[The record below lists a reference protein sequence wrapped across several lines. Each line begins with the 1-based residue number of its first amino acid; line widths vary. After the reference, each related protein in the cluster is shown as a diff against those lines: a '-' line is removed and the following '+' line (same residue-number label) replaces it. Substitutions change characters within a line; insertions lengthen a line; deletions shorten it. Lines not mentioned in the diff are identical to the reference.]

1 MISFGHA
8 STEAT
13 RHCKITLDK
22 VPFGIVEQGGIYMSR
37 KDNRGRVLH
46 TGETQTPDGLYIYSY
61 TDRRKRRKHVSSW
74 KLIASDT
81 IPKGKKNKPSL
92 REMEIQIQYDL
103 RDKINPRRMT
113 IIDLVEEYIM
123 VKDKSVRYS
132 TKMGHQTV
140 LNKLKRGSEQSKWDK
155 VSYGDFGY
163 TLIDDV
169 TIPMVMDFFQDLQSK
184 GLSCSSIRHI
194 RAVLFPAFERAVQ
207 SNWIRTNP
215 VNFRLDEIIV
225 NDVIRREAISQ
236 DQQRKFLSFIKND
249 KHFRKYYDGI
259 NILFKTGLRISE
271 FCGLTIS
278 DIDFKHKT
286 LIVCRQLQ
294 RQSNMTY
301 VIEKP
306 KTVNGKRVI
315 PLVDDVVDSF
325 RRMIN
330 GRRKPAKEPVVD
342 NLSGFLFLDKNDM
355 PMVAYH
361 WEKYFQNI
369 LAKYNKTFKEEL
381 PKITPHICRHTYCS
395 NMAKAGMNPV
405 YLSYLMGHSD
415 KEITFN
421 VYTTVNSSNS
431 QEEICRAVK
440 SITNNPYYQS
450 VLN

>member
-1 MISFGHA
+1 
-8 STEAT
+8 
-13 RHCKITLDK
+13 
-22 VPFGIVEQGGIYMSR
+22 
-37 KDNRGRVLH
+37 
-46 TGETQTPDGLYIYSY
+46 
-61 TDRRKRRKHVSSW
+61 
-74 KLIASDT
+74 
-81 IPKGKKNKPSL
+81 
-92 REMEIQIQYDL
+92 MEIQIQYDL
-103 RDKINPRRMT
+103 RDKINPGRMT
-113 IIDLVEEYIM
+113 IIDLVEWYIM

-140 LNKLKRGSEQSKWDK
+140 LNELKRGSEQSKWGK

-169 TIPMVMDFFQDLQSK
+169 TIPMVMEFFQDLQSK
-184 GLSCSSIRHI
+184 GLSCSSIRYI

-215 VNFRLDEIIV
+215 VNFRLDGIIV

-249 KHFRKYYDGI
+249 KHFRKYYGGI
-259 NILFKTGLRISE
+259 R
-271 FCGLTIS
+271 
-278 DIDFKHKT
+278 
-286 LIVCRQLQ
+286 
-294 RQSNMTY
+294 
-301 VIEKP
+301 
-306 KTVNGKRVI
+306 
-315 PLVDDVVDSF
+315 
-325 RRMIN
+325 
-330 GRRKPAKEPVVD
+330 
-342 NLSGFLFLDKNDM
+342 FLFLDKNDM

-431 QEEICRAVK
+431 QEKICRAVK

-450 VLN
+450 VLNWHSKGRFWYTFGTDFC